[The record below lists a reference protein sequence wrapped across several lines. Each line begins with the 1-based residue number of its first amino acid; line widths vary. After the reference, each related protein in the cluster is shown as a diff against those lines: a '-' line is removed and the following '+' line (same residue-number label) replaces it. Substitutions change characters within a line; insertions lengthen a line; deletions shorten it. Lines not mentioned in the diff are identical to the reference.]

1 MAKNRADNLKPFKP
15 GADTRRNKHGRPKK
29 IPELETLINEVF
41 GEPEA
46 MRAIMEKLQSLAKAG
61 NIRAAE
67 MILDRA
73 YGKPKQSIDHTT
85 DGNALPASVSV
96 TILTSTPPITSEDD
110 ISE

>member
-1 MAKNRADNLKPFKP
+1 MPTPPEKSKFKKGQSGNP
-15 GADTRRNKHGRPKK
+15 KGRPKK
-29 IPELETLINEVF
+29 IPELEVLINEVF
-41 GEPEA
+41 GDADA
-46 MRAIMEKLQSLAKAG
+46 MKEILTSLQAQAKKG

-96 TILTSTPPITSEDD
+96 TILSSSPPVTSEDD
-110 ISE
+110 INE

>member
-1 MAKNRADNLKPFKP
+1 MAKVAPPEKTRFKKGQTGNP
-15 GADTRRNKHGRPKK
+15 KGRPKK

-41 GEPEA
+41 GDEDA
-46 MRAIMEKLQSLAKAG
+46 MKAILISLQAQAKKG

-96 TILTSTPPITSEDD
+96 TILSSSPPVTSEDD
-110 ISE
+110 ITE